1 MASSERFESH
11 TFVFSLLTLASR
23 VTGLVR
29 DAVLGR
35 VFGAS
40 ALMDAFFFA
49 FLIPN
54 LFRRLFGEG
63 ALSAAFLPAYA
74 RLERDDP
81 AMARRLATLTMALL
95 VVATGTLALLG
106 EGVLW
111 LLAMR
116 GDHDHLALRLTVIML
131 PYMPLVC
138 GVAILGS
145 ILQVHGRFGP
155 TAAAP
160 IIANLCMIAA
170 AAGLR
175 PLFGAEGGEG
185 HISAVAA
192 SVVVAGA
199 LQAGWMLL
207 ALRHHPW
214 LARQLA
220 PAWGEMRSVVRRA
233 GPMVLGLGV
242 IQLNVFMD
250 GLIASYPSAIGP
262 TILGIEYPLQ
272 PGAMSAVSFAQRLYQ
287 FPLGVFGI
295 AVATAIY
302 PALSRLA
309 ADEAAFTDV
318 LRRGLRLV
326 LFLGLP
332 ASAGL
337 ALVGRVLSA
346 VVYQGGDF
354 GPDDAA
360 RVAFVLAGYA
370 SAVWAYSMIF
380 VLTRAFF
387 ARGDTGTPVRLAVW
401 MVALDLALNLTLIWT
416 PLREAGLAWST
427 GVTATIQA
435 LVLLVLVRRHAPDLF
450 AAGLGSSVLKTL
462 ALTGAMVLAVVAVRQ
477 ALPEPVTWTQSLLS
491 LGAQVGAGLAA
502 VIIPALALRLPELR
516 WAVGRE

>member
-1 MASSERFESH
+1 MSSERFESH
-11 TFVFSLLTLASR
+11 TFVFSLLTFASR

-40 ALMDAFFFA
+40 AVMDAFFFA
-49 FLIPN
+49 FLVPN

-74 RLERDDP
+74 RLEREDP

-95 VVATGTLALLG
+95 VVATGVLTLLG
-106 EGVLW
+106 EGAIW
-111 LLAMR
+111 LLSGR
-116 GDHDHLALRLTVIML
+116 GAGDNLALRLTVIML

-170 AAGLR
+170 AAGFR

-185 HISAVAA
+185 HIAVVAA
-192 SVVVAGA
+192 SVVAAGA

-207 ALRHHPW
+207 ALRRHPW
-214 LARQLA
+214 LARHLG
-220 PAWGEMRSVVRRA
+220 PAWPEMRSVARRA
-233 GPMVLGLGV
+233 GPMILGLGV
-242 IQLNVFMD
+242 VQVNVFMD
-250 GLIASYPSAIGP
+250 GLIASYPTAVGP
-262 TILGIEYPLQ
+262 TIFGIDYPHQ
-272 PGAMSAVSFAQRLYQ
+272 PGAMASISFAQRLYQ

-309 ADEAAFTDV
+309 GDEAAFTDV

-326 LFLGLP
+326 LFVGVP

-346 VVYQGGDF
+346 VIYQGGDF
-354 GPDDAA
+354 GPDDSA

-370 SAVWAYSMIF
+370 CAVWAYSMIF
-380 VLTRAFF
+380 VLTRAFY
-387 ARGDTGTPVRLAVW
+387 ARGDAGTPVRLAVW
-401 MVALDLALNLTLIWT
+401 MVALDLALNCTLIWT

-427 GVTATIQA
+427 AASAAVQA
-435 LVLLVLVRRHAPDLF
+435 IVLLALIRRHAPHLVTADLR
-450 AAGLGSSVLKTL
+450 AAALRTL
-462 ALTGAMVLAVVAVRQ
+462 ALTAAMVVAVLAVRQ
-477 ALPEPVTWTQSLLS
+477 ALPDPVTWTQSVLS
-491 LGAQVGAGLAA
+491 LAAECGAGLAA
-502 VIIPALALRLPELR
+502 VMFPAWALRLPELR
-516 WAVGRE
+516 WALGRE